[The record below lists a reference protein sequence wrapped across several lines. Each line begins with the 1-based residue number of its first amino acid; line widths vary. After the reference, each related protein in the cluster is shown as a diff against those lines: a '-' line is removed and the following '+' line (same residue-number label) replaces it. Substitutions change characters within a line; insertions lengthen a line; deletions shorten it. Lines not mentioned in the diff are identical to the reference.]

1 MQFLILVILLCFFI
15 FLFALYL
22 LTRDDFVLIRKDV
35 TLDMAF
41 NMAFI
46 TFAVSVLSSRILY
59 ITLNPSLD
67 FLNPLVFLLFPYYPG
82 LSLEGGVVG
91 GVLFLLLIS
100 KQQKFPM
107 GRLLDFFSISFL
119 SALPIGTIGYFLLGR
134 QNLFTIWPISLVSIY
149 AVLFFVFIKILLPL
163 LLSGRL
169 KDGTIGLIFLICF
182 AVISVVGNFIGRVD
196 NLLNLGLEDLI
207 LVIILY
213 ASLVLLFREEK
224 LISKIKKFKLK
235 RNG

>member
-1 MQFLILVILLCFFI
+1 MHFLILVLLICFFI

-35 TLDMAF
+35 SLEKVF
-41 NMAFI
+41 NMAFA
-46 TFAVSVLSSRILY
+46 TFLASILGARILY
-59 ITLNPSLD
+59 VILNPSLD

-182 AVISVVGNFIGRVD
+182 AVISLVVNFIGRVE

-213 ASLVLLFREEK
+213 ASSVFLFRQEK
-224 LISKIKKFKLK
+224 LWAKVKKYLSAKKI
-235 RNG
+235 